1 MSGTHPV
8 GLRAQY
14 DSLPVSRSRN
24 LIGRRPSVLR
34 AFAILVGSFALSTL
48 AYRLVVPL
56 ESASAE
62 QWLLMKQGG
71 DPVSMF
77 HNLDPLTLAYSS
89 LGSFR
94 GSGDSSLQQKGVKG
108 GVDPVVRKLMRVAAN
123 HIRIKSPP
131 LKLRKKGSGE
141 FAAYSRAQ
149 SSKKAM

>member
-1 MSGTHPV
+1 MAAHPV
-8 GLRAQY
+8 GFRAQY
-14 DSLPVSRSRN
+14 DSLPVSTSRN

-71 DPVSMF
+71 EHLALF
-77 HNLDPLTLAYSS
+77 HSLDHLALAYSS
-89 LGSFR
+89 LGSLR
-94 GSGDSSLQQKGVKG
+94 GSDDSPLQQKR

-123 HIRIKSPP
+123 HIRIRPPSLNVRRKS
-131 LKLRKKGSGE
+131 SVDITS
-141 FAAYSRAQ
+141 FSRPK
-149 SSKKAM
+149 SSIKAN

>member
-1 MSGTHPV
+1 MASAHPV

-24 LIGRRPSVLR
+24 SIGRRPSVLR

-71 DPVSMF
+71 DHFSMF
-77 HNLDPLTLAYSS
+77 HSLDSLTLAYSS
-89 LGSFR
+89 LASLR
-94 GSGDSSLQQKGVKG
+94 GSGDSDLQQKGV
-108 GVDPVVRKLMRVAAN
+108 VDPVVRKLMRVAAN
-123 HIRIKSPP
+123 HMRIKQPS
-131 LKLRKKGSGE
+131 LKLRRKRSSE
-141 FAAYSRAQ
+141 LA
-149 SSKKAM
+149 SKKAM